1 MFLRH
6 HPWCVRQTVTDPR
19 EDQPVIPPEALTTP
33 YWLQQK
39 QRQQI
44 SLRQSPA
51 PGAESHFTS
60 AIMASIRRGKSR
72 IGGRTHTLHL
82 RIRNMKGVYRLTLFY
97 TSNLIRNHPFAPCA
111 ERRKLGEDIKRVPH
125 PCLRGLCEDRVGI
138 LTPFPPPGA
147 GRPPKSSPVLP
158 CPPLVTSPSHV
169 LTCAVAS
176 NPPHKATQTNVI
188 PSHALK
194 GFRP

>member
-6 HPWCVRQTVTDPR
+6 DPRRVRQTVTDPR

-60 AIMASIRRGKSR
+60 AIMASIRRGKTR
-72 IGGRTHTLHL
+72 IGGKTHTLHL
-82 RIRNMKGVYRLTLFY
+82 RIRNTKGEQID
-97 TSNLIRNHPFAPCA
+97 LILH
-111 ERRKLGEDIKRVPH
+111 LQPH
-125 PCLRGLCEDRVGI
+125 PEPPLNPPPYVGAGRSRKSLGTGCPTLCLRVFCEDRVGI
-138 LTPFPPPGA
+138 LTFFPPPAIGQ
-147 GRPPKSSPVLP
+147 PPKSSLKSSLKSSP
-158 CPPLVTSPSHV
+158 CH
-169 LTCAVAS
+169 
-176 NPPHKATQTNVI
+176 I
-188 PSHALK
+188 P
-194 GFRP
+194 

>member
-6 HPWCVRQTVTDPR
+6 HPRRVRQTVTDPR

-60 AIMASIRRGKSR
+60 AVMASIRRGKTR

-82 RIRNMKGVYRLTLFY
+82 RIRNTKGVYRLTLFY
-97 TSNLIRNHPFAPCA
+97 TSNLIRNHPSIPRHMLAQAEVANRLRTGCPTLVFAVFAKTEPA
-111 ERRKLGEDIKRVPH
+111 LSEVEG
-125 PCLRGLCEDRVGI
+125 VGI
-138 LTPFPPPGA
+138 LTFFPPPGI
-147 GRPPKSSPVLP
+147 GQPPKSSPVLP
-158 CPPLVTSPSHV
+158 CP
-169 LTCAVAS
+169 
-176 NPPHKATQTNVI
+176 
-188 PSHALK
+188 
-194 GFRP
+194 